1 MATKREDFE
10 EIEGLDNRSLV
21 SEPSVVYQQTSIGI
35 KVSQVIT
42 QDEID
47 AECLSLEE
55 SKQRILNK
63 INHHYQQ

>member
-21 SEPSVVYQQTSIGI
+21 SEPSVVYPQTSIGF

>member
-1 MATKREDFE
+1 MATKKDNFE
-10 EIEGLDNRSLV
+10 EIEGLDNKSLV
-21 SEPSVVYQQTSIGI
+21 GEPSAVYQQTSIGI
-35 KVSQVIT
+35 KGLQVIT